1 MLCIETDERQHS
13 NYDKIDEEIRY
24 DDLMMV
30 FSGKWIF
37 IRFNPDSYKN
47 SKGMRCNPK
56 IEKRFI
62 VLKEEIDRQIKI
74 IEKEENEDMLKI
86 VKLYYDS

>member
-1 MLCIETDERQHS
+1 
-13 NYDKIDEEIRY
+13 
-24 DDLMMV
+24 MMV

-47 SKGMRCNPK
+47 SKGIRSNPK
-56 IEKRFI
+56 IEKRFTA
-62 VLKEEIDRQIKI
+62 LQEEIDRQIKI